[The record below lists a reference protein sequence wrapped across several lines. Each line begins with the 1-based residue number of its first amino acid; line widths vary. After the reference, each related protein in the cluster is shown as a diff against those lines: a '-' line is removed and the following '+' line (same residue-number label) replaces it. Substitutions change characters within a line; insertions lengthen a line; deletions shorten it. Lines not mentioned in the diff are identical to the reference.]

1 MHNQIKIGDRIIGKN
16 YPPFVIPEVG
26 INHEGSFLKAKTMI
40 RDAYKCGAECIKFQC
55 HIIED
60 EMIKND
66 VIPANAK
73 ESIWNIMK
81 RCSLTEEEE
90 IRLKEYAEKLGLIYL
105 STPFSREAANRLE
118 RMELL

>member
-1 MHNQIKIGDRIIGKN
+1 MHNQIKISGRIVGKN
-16 YPPFVIPEVG
+16 YPPLVIPEVG

-40 RDAYKCGAECIKFQC
+40 KDAYKCGAECIKFQC

-90 IRLKEYAEKLGLIYL
+90 IKLKKYTEKLGMIYL
-105 STPFSREAANRLE
+105 NGCLFIQNWFL
-118 RMELL
+118 RMQ

>member
-40 RDAYKCGAECIKFQC
+40 RDAYECGAECIKFQC

-60 EMIKND
+60 EMIKRRGKEEGRRRKRGGRT
-66 VIPANAK
+66 PARTRTHTHTQITTIT
-73 ESIWNIMK
+73 SIQTIT
-81 RCSLTEEEE
+81 STSST
-90 IRLKEYAEKLGLIYL
+90 ATPGLSNSI
-105 STPFSREAANRLE
+105 STDIQT
-118 RMELL
+118 

>member
-40 RDAYKCGAECIKFQC
+40 LDAYKCGAECIKFQC

-90 IRLKEYAEKLGLIYL
+90 IKLKK
-105 STPFSREAANRLE
+105 
-118 RMELL
+118 